1 MNRTIH
7 KGKLARDPEISYVGA
22 KSTALCKFTLAI
34 PDKLAPKDKTKTIWL
49 NCVAWAGVAETISKY
64 TLKGQEV
71 LIEGR
76 LSCSK
81 YEKDGVKRTDWFVTV
96 ENFEFCSG
104 SKPKEPE
111 PEFEVPF

>member
-34 PDKLAPKDKTKTIWL
+34 PDKLAPKDKTKTLWL
-49 NCVAWAGVAETISKY
+49 NCVAWSGIAETISKY
-64 TLKGQEV
+64 VLKGQEV

-81 YEKDGVKRTDWFVTV
+81 YEKDGVKRMDWFVTV

-111 PEFEVPF
+111 EELNIPF

>member
-1 MNRTIH
+1 M
-7 KGKLARDPEISYVGA
+7 
-22 KSTALCKFTLAI
+22 
-34 PDKLAPKDKTKTIWL
+34 
-49 NCVAWAGVAETISKY
+49 AWSGIAETISKY

-96 ENFEFCSG
+96 ENFEFCG
-104 SKPKEPE
+104 SKVTMKDEPE

>member
-22 KSTALCKFTLAI
+22 KSTALCKFRLAI
-34 PDKLAPKDKTKTIWL
+34 PDKLAPKDKTKTLWL
-49 NCVAWAGVAETISKY
+49 NCVAWSGIAETISKY
-64 TLKGQEV
+64 VLKGQEV

-81 YEKDGVKRTDWFVTV
+81 YEKDGMKRTDWFVTV
-96 ENFEFCSG
+96 ENFDFCSA
-104 SKPKEPE
+104 SKPKESE